1 MRLTGLSRLSPC
13 AGERIKVTGFSAS
26 RAYSWITLTL
36 PSPFGRESNHAEDNE
51 TLELLVG

>member
-26 RAYSWITLTL
+26 RAYYWITLTL

>member
-13 AGERIKVTGFSAS
+13 AGDRIKVTGFS
-26 RAYSWITLTL
+26 AYSWITLTL
-36 PSPFGRESNHAEDNE
+36 PSPFGTESNHAEDNE